1 MDVTVTARKSL
12 YIRGLQAAHAGVL
25 EVIDNAFHV
34 AMYEFFP
41 EKSKWER
48 MDIEGSVYLTRNNS
62 SPLYSLIVL
71 NKKGPTDLVLHVEE
85 NIEKMRIQE
94 QYIMI
99 RCRKGDEST
108 VSICG
113 LWIHDASDRERFFRS
128 VMRIKE
134 IRKNS
139 PDVSTLLGKFIQ
151 RSPSSGNID
160 SAMEA
165 SSTDALSKLTIKT
178 QVNSSTTTDMASSQM
193 QLIVTSSTEGN
204 NASAALLNILKSA
217 TKKGS
222 DEKVDEAKSLPIAS
236 TGTSS
241 GNASLDDIIKKPDSV
256 KSSGSSPTKLTST
269 LKSLLT
275 SNAAVDFPTD
285 GQISAKAKSR
295 QVQQKEPLG
304 DSSLLESSSPIATF
318 KSLSTDSTMV
328 AEQFSIDSTTSTAPS
343 SASVSTDALKVLLSI
358 GQGKIPSRSMSDPIT
373 LPEKSSVSSL
383 VSLDASSVTSSSTSP
398 VTVTSLRET
407 LVSSLSSEGYLSPKR
422 LFPEYGSKQ
431 MGLSSMSAK
440 KVAKLIS
447 PADLGEV
454 V

>member
-41 EKSKWER
+41 QKSKWER
-48 MDIEGSVYLTRNNS
+48 MDIEGSVYLARNNS

-85 NIEKMRIQE
+85 SIEKMRIQE

-99 RCRKGDEST
+99 QCRKGDEPKA
-108 VSICG
+108 SIVG
-113 LWIHDASDRERFFRS
+113 LWIHDTVDRERFFRS
-128 VMRIKE
+128 VLRIKE

-139 PDVSTLLGKFIQ
+139 PHVSALFDKFIQ
-151 RSPSSGNID
+151 RSPSSDNVD
-160 SAMEA
+160 SAVET
-165 SSTDALSKLTIKT
+165 SSPTALSKLTKKT
-178 QVNSSTTTDMASSQM
+178 QVASSTSADMTSSQM
-193 QLIVTSSTEGN
+193 QVMVIPAGPTEGN
-204 NASAALLNILKSA
+204 NASASLLNILKSVA
-217 TKKGS
+217 IKGS
-222 DEKVDEAKSLPIAS
+222 DEKVAAAKSFSIES

-241 GNASLDDIIKKPDSV
+241 GNASLDDIIKKPDFV
-256 KSSGSSPTKLTST
+256 KASCSSPTKLTPAF
-269 LKSLLT
+269 KSHPT
-275 SNAAVDFPTD
+275 SNASVDFPTD

-295 QVQQKEPLG
+295 QLQQKESFS
-304 DSSLLESSSPIATF
+304 DSSSAAF
-318 KSLSTDSTMV
+318 KSLSTDATLV
-328 AEQFSIDSTTSTAPS
+328 VEQSSIDSTPSTTSSAPS
-343 SASVSTDALKVLLSI
+343 SVAVSTDALKALLSI
-358 GQGKIPSRSMSDPIT
+358 GQGKIPSRSISDPVT
-373 LPEKSSVSSL
+373 LPEKASVSDL
-383 VSLDASSVTSSSTSP
+383 VSLDASSSTSLSTSP

-407 LVSSLSSEGYLSPKR
+407 MVSSLSSEGYLSPKR
-422 LFPEYGSKQ
+422 LFPEYAGSKQ
-431 MGLSSMSAK
+431 LGLSSMSAK